1 MTTPTRP
8 APGTTRNLRRT
19 VLGLTTG
26 LVLASTVGCVP
37 MTSTDPPPPVAGSP
51 VAPTTTQGPNPT
63 ISVGPVTEPSLPT
76 PSATS
81 STSTAPGLKVG
92 SAEISGRSGSVSWRV
107 RVPRFSGAPAAAE
120 ANRRVRA
127 AVDDLIS
134 QARREGRSDGGVKR
148 RLEGSGKVVT
158 NDGRTVQ
165 VTVTYA
171 DFLTGTAHPSNY
183 VTTTVVDVRRR
194 TPVTLEQ
201 VFSNPTA
208 AYRKLKPA
216 VLRAAGE
223 QASSIDQTGLA
234 PKKANWANWQT
245 NDTGMVFVFADYQLG
260 TYGLRQYAVPWE
272 TVEPLLTGYARRLMA
287 PS

>member
-1 MTTPTRP
+1 MTTRTPPGPGP
-8 APGTTRNLRRT
+8 ARYLRRS

-37 MTSTDPPPPVAGSP
+37 MSTGGPPAGAGTP
-51 VAPTTTQGPNPT
+51 AAQATTPAPSST
-63 ISVGPVTEPSLPT
+63 ISVGPVTEPSFPT
-76 PSATS
+76 PAPTTSA
-81 STSTAPGLKVG
+81 STAPGLKVG
-92 SAEISGRSGSVSWRV
+92 TAEVSGRSGSVSWRI
-107 RVPRFSGAPAAAE
+107 RIPHFSGAPVATE

-127 AVDDLIS
+127 AVDDLIN
-134 QARREGRSDGGVKR
+134 QAKREGRSDGGVKR

-208 AYRKLKPA
+208 AYKKLKPA

-223 QASSIDQTGLA
+223 QASSIDQAGLA
-234 PKKANWANWQT
+234 PKTANWANWQT

-272 TVEPLLTGYARRLMA
+272 TVQPLLTGYARRLLA